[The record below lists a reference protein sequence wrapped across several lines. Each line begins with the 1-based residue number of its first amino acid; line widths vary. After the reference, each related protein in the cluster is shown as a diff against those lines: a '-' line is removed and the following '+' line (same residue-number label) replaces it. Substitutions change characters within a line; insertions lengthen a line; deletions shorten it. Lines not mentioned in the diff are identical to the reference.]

1 MPFVLNIRAQRGLVT
16 VNGDYHS
23 PGSREHIHPDP
34 RTVDTLGNSTAYPY
48 ERFSYCPVTLMNDAL
63 SNLHFDYGASLRFEV
78 SVKQKKKR
86 NESFGTSCTSEKDEK
101 MDHGQA
107 LPGL

>member
-1 MPFVLNIRAQRGLVT
+1 MLMRGAAAHSFMPFVLNIRAQRGLVT

-78 SVKQKKKR
+78 SVKQKKK
-86 NESFGTSCTSEKDEK
+86 K
-101 MDHGQA
+101 
-107 LPGL
+107 